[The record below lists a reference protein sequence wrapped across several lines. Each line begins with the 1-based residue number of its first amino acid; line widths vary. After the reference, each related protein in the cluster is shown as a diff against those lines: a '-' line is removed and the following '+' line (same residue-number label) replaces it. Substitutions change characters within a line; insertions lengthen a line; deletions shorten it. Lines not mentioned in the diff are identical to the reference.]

1 MRCIPAL
8 AVVLG
13 AVPLLAAEPLLG
25 TQKLHV
31 VPTPVVSYRL
41 LSMSRDQD
49 GFIWAGSI
57 HQAIHRYD
65 PWTGEVKSI
74 PLPSKSTAS
83 ACLCAGEKVYVLG
96 QTYPRLVIY
105 NRTTRTFIEREY
117 PSPKPDVWYG
127 TGPVGDRF
135 LYLFDRGSAGVIK
148 WDTMTDTGTALPWP
162 YQTPFPSSG
171 QYEPVDNA
179 LWCRVWDMTDA
190 QYIPVGLA
198 RLDVDRDEFTG
209 WHPFPDT
216 DADLTPYR
224 DPQTTFFLPNS
235 LKGQVI
241 PFDFKYRRWCRFLE
255 VPDYGRRFGFL
266 GGATAHAGRQYFSL
280 STYNGTDTGC
290 DGQPY
295 HFVNA
300 ILELDPATVRFNFLT
315 LEAPDKYH
323 QIAYML
329 SSGGDFFATG
339 TNIREANGVLNGS
352 RFGEVV
358 FWQTLKPRPR

>member
-1 MRCIPAL
+1 
-8 AVVLG
+8 
-13 AVPLLAAEPLLG
+13 
-25 TQKLHV
+25 
-31 VPTPVVSYRL
+31 
-41 LSMSRDQD
+41 
-49 GFIWAGSI
+49 
-57 HQAIHRYD
+57 
-65 PWTGEVKSI
+65 
-74 PLPSKSTAS
+74 
-83 ACLCAGEKVYVLG
+83 
-96 QTYPRLVIY
+96 
-105 NRTTRTFIEREY
+105 
-117 PSPKPDVWYG
+117 
-127 TGPVGDRF
+127 
-135 LYLFDRGSAGVIK
+135 
-148 WDTMTDTGTALPWP
+148 
-162 YQTPFPSSG
+162 
-171 QYEPVDNA
+171 
-179 LWCRVWDMTDA
+179 MTDA

-216 DADLTPYR
+216 DADLTPYN

-241 PFDFKYRRWCRFLE
+241 PFDFKDRRWCRFLE

-300 ILELDPATVRFNFLT
+300 ILELDPATARFNFLA
-315 LEAPDKYH
+315 LEAPDKYY

-329 SSGGDFFATG
+329 TSGGDFFATG